1 MEHSKRKETMRFH
14 VSSEERNLI
23 EQKVKIAGFN
33 TFGAYARKMLI
44 DGFTVNIDIPE
55 IRETLS
61 LLHYAG
67 NNLNQRAK
75 WAHEN
80 NSIYETEI
88 EELRSQHKQML
99 SVMDSILTCLRK
111 YQ

>member
-1 MEHSKRKETMRFH
+1 MEHSKRTKEIKIL
-14 VSSEERNLI
+14 VSPEERNLI
-23 EQKVKIAGFN
+23 EQKMKIAGFGSM
-33 TFGAYARKMLI
+33 GAYIRKMAI

-55 IRETLS
+55 LRETLS
-61 LLHYAG
+61 LLRYAG
-67 NNLNQRAK
+67 NNLNQLAK